1 MYIEQL
7 YTGCLAEAA
16 YYIESNGE
24 AAIIDPIRETK
35 PYLEL
40 AEKRGAK
47 IKYVLETH
55 FHADFVSGH
64 LDLAKKTGATIIF
77 GPNANPMYDA
87 HITEDGEVLYVG
99 DIKIKILH
107 TPGHTTESTTYLL
120 QDEEGKDHAI
130 FTGDT
135 LFIGDVGRPDLAV
148 KSDLTEEDLAGHLY
162 DSLHTKLLPLADEVI
177 VFPGHGAGSQ
187 CGKNLSDERQSTVGQ
202 QRKFNYALQPMTKE
216 QFVDVVTDGLTTPP
230 AYFPENVR
238 INKSGYENIDEVMDR
253 NLTALSVDDFKSIV
267 ADGAIILD
275 TRIPDH
281 FEKGFIKDSYS
292 IGLDGTFAV
301 WVGTLFDINQKL
313 VLVTEEGK
321 EQESVLRLARVGFE
335 NVAGYMEGGVG
346 SWSQSGEVLETV
358 NSVKGEIVSEYQAEG
373 MSVMDVRRNPEF
385 DTEHVEGALN
395 IPLKDLEQN
404 LDKVNNDQQY
414 LIHCLG
420 GYRSMIAAS
429 ILKRNGIDNIVNVW
443 GGWNSIKK
451 DGNAKL
457 VTGPCPTQIRDAKL
471 AAMA

>member
-24 AAIIDPIRETK
+24 AAIIDPIRETT

-40 AEKRGAK
+40 AEERGAH

-64 LDLAKKTGATIIF
+64 IDLANKTGATIIF
-77 GPNANPMYDA
+77 GPNATPSYNA
-87 HITEDGEVLYVG
+87 HITEDGEVLYIG
-99 DIKIKILH
+99 DVKIKVLH
-107 TPGHTTESTTYLL
+107 TPGHTMESTTYLL
-120 QDEEGKDHAI
+120 IDEQGKDHAI

-148 KSDLTEEDLAGHLY
+148 KSDLTEKDLAGHLY
-162 DSLHTKLLPLADEVI
+162 DSLHHKILPLADDVI
-177 VFPGHGAGSQ
+177 VYPAHGAGSQ
-187 CGKNLSDERQSTVGQ
+187 CGKNLSDEKQSTVGL
-202 QRKFNYALQPMTKE
+202 QRKFNYALQPMTRD
-216 QFVDVVTDGLTTPP
+216 QFIEVVTDGLSAPP

-238 INKSGYENIDEVMDR
+238 INKSGYENIDKVMSR
-253 NLTALSVDDFKSIV
+253 NLRPLAVEEFKKEV

-275 TRIPDH
+275 TRIPDQ
-281 FEKGFIKDSYS
+281 FEQGYIPEAYS
-292 IGLDGTFAV
+292 VGLDGTFAV
-301 WVGTLFDINQKL
+301 WVGTLFHINQKM
-313 VLVTEEGK
+313 VLVTDEGK
-321 EQESVLRLARVGFE
+321 QEESVRRLARVGFE
-335 NVAGYMEGGVG
+335 NVAGYLEGGVQAWAAAG
-346 SWSQSGEVLETV
+346 GTLETV
-358 NSVKGEIVSEYQAEG
+358 ESIRGEEISTYQEKG
-373 MSVMDVRRNPEF
+373 MTVMDVRRNPEF
-385 DTEHVEGALN
+385 DTEHIEGALN

-404 LDKVNNDQQY
+404 LDKIDKQKPY
-414 LIHCLG
+414 LVHCLG

-451 DGNAKL
+451 DVTAKR
-457 VTGPCPTQIRDAKL
+457 VTGPCPTQIRDAKM